1 MNSFVDWP
9 ENFKRK
15 TKDELEKSVVQ
26 VTSKLYQPKEIDKET
41 IRVEEFRGEPE
52 EFKIRTMKRPIV
64 ELKPLPTIPTSNS
77 LDILLAIKNVV
88 NQGYD
93 IRSIGRAIEI
103 ARDYIKSM
111 ILHSNIL
118 WEMSRFAN
126 LYQRAEL
133 NVGLSSKEKFE
144 LVEQIDKWI
153 NLISKIQP
161 S

>member
-1 MNSFVDWP
+1 MSSFVDWP
-9 ENFKRK
+9 EKFKRK
-15 TKDELEKSVVQ
+15 TKNELEKSVVQ
-26 VTSKLYQPKEIDKET
+26 VTSKIYQPKEIDKET
-41 IRVEEFRGEPE
+41 IKTREFRGEQE
-52 EFKIRTMKRPIV
+52 EFKIRTMKRPTV
-64 ELKPLPTIPTSNS
+64 ELKLLPAIPTSNS
-77 LDILLAIKNVV
+77 LDILLAIKNIVI
-88 NQGYD
+88 QDYD
-93 IRSIGRAIEI
+93 VKSIGRAIEI

-111 ILHSNIL
+111 ILHSNVL

-126 LYQRAEL
+126 LYRHAEP

>member
-1 MNSFVDWP
+1 
-9 ENFKRK
+9 
-15 TKDELEKSVVQ
+15 
-26 VTSKLYQPKEIDKET
+26 
-41 IRVEEFRGEPE
+41 
-52 EFKIRTMKRPIV
+52 MKRPIV

-88 NQGYD
+88 DQDYD
-93 IRSIGRAIEI
+93 VRSIGRAIEI

-153 NLISKIQP
+153 NLISKVQP